1 MVFKPD
7 NCINKVGR
15 FYLDENVSA
24 VAHKSVC
31 RAEVLEFFSRCAFT
45 LCKLDATECD
55 ELVFRIGNND
65 GIEVGDCDYT
75 ISVNKSGACVRA
87 NTEKDLIRG
96 VVTLAQRVETDDERI
111 KIDCC
116 EIRDNSKIKVRMAHF
131 CIFASTKL
139 YELERFV
146 RFCGALK
153 YTHVV
158 LEFWGMLRYD
168 CMKELGWGHAF
179 TKDQIRPIIEI
190 ARSFGIEI
198 IPMFNHWGHASA
210 SRGMHGKH
218 VVLNQ
223 NPSLQHYFSDTG
235 WCWNY
240 DNPKTRDLL
249 KKVRA
254 ELIDLC
260 GEGEYFHIGCDEAYG
275 FDFSEKSMS
284 GFCEYLNEIA
294 DDLKSRGR
302 RAIAWGDMF
311 IARHPEFN
319 KDNRYTCNCKSE
331 KEEEFFLSNLDKSII
346 IADWQYDSPV
356 YPVQT
361 SEVFKN
367 AGFDVIICPWDRG
380 ESESIASVKTA
391 RDGLWGVM
399 HTTWHTLSSGYVFLT
414 LVAQLCW
421 QNNVINDRAELCTNT
436 ASVLRKAYFTD
447 GDYEKSGWSERE
459 IVERT

>member
-1 MVFKPD
+1 MVFKSD
-7 NCINKVGR
+7 NCINKDGS

-31 RAEVLEFFSRCAFT
+31 KTEILEFFYRCAFT
-45 LCKLDATECD
+45 LCKVSATKSE
-55 ELVFRIGNND
+55 ELIFKIGNND
-65 GIEVGDCDYT
+65 GIEVVDCEYT
-75 ISVNKSGACVRA
+75 ISVTKSGACVRA

-116 EIRDNSKIKVRMAHF
+116 EIRDNAKIKVRMAHF

-139 YELERFV
+139 YELERFI

-158 LEFWGMLRYD
+158 LEFWGMLKYD
-168 CMKELGWGHAF
+168 CMKELGWKHAF
-179 TKDQIRPIIEI
+179 TKEQIRPIIEI
-190 ARSFGIEI
+190 ANAFGMEI

-210 SRGMHGKH
+210 SRCMHGKH

-223 NPSLQHYFSDTG
+223 NPSLQRYFSPSG
-235 WCWNY
+235 WCWDY
-240 DNPKTRDLL
+240 DNPKVRELL

-275 FDFSEKSMS
+275 FDFSQKSMS
-284 GFCEYLNEIA
+284 GFCSYLNEIA
-294 DDLKSRGR
+294 EDLKGYGR

-311 IARHPEFN
+311 IAKRDWFESKN
-319 KDNRYTCNCKSE
+319 SYTCNCKSE
-331 KEEEFFLSNLDKSII
+331 KEETYFLSRLDKSII

-356 YPVQT
+356 YPGQT
-361 SEVFKN
+361 SAIFKN
-367 AGFDVIICPWDRG
+367 YGYDVIICPWDRG
-380 ESESIASVKTA
+380 LRESEASVKTA
-391 RDGLWGVM
+391 QDGLLGVM
-399 HTTWHTLSSGYVFLT
+399 HTTWHTLSCGYGYLT
-414 LVAQLCW
+414 LIAQLCH
-421 QNNVINDRAELCTNT
+421 QNDVTKDGAELCTQS
-436 ASVLRKAYFTD
+436 ASLLRKAYFTD

-459 IVERT
+459 IVEKT

>member
-7 NCINKVGR
+7 NCIYKEGC
-15 FYLDENVSA
+15 FYLEKTLNV
-24 VAHKSVC
+24 VAHSSVC
-31 RAEVLEFFSRCAFT
+31 KTEILEFFYRCAFT
-45 LCKLDATECD
+45 LCKVQAKESG
-55 ELVFRIGNND
+55 ELIFKIGDDD
-65 GIEVGDCDYT
+65 GIDVGEHEYT
-75 ISVNKSGACVRA
+75 ISVTKSGVCVRA
-87 NTEKDLIRG
+87 NTKADLVRG
-96 VVTLAQRVETDDERI
+96 VVTLAQLVQTDDDRV

-116 EIRDNSKIKVRMAHF
+116 EIRDSSKIKVRMAHF

-139 YELERFV
+139 YELERFI

-158 LEFWGMLRYD
+158 LEFWGMLKYD
-168 CMKELGWGHAF
+168 CMKELGWKHAF
-179 TKDQIRPIIEI
+179 SKEQIRPIIEI
-190 ARSFGIEI
+190 ANTFGIEV

-210 SRGMHGKH
+210 SRSMHGKH

-223 NPSLQHYFSDTG
+223 NPSLQRYFSETG
-235 WCWNY
+235 WCWDY
-240 DNPKTRDLL
+240 ANPKVRELL

-254 ELIDLC
+254 ELIELC
-260 GEGEYFHIGCDEAYG
+260 GQGEYFHIGCDEAYG

-294 DDLKSRGR
+294 EDLAKRGR

-311 IARHPEFN
+311 IAKRDWFEPKN
-319 KDNRYTCNCKSE
+319 KYCCNCKSI
-331 KEEEFFLSNLDKSII
+331 EEEKYFLSNLDKRII

-361 SEVFKN
+361 CAIFKD

-380 ESESIASVKTA
+380 ISESETSVKTA
-391 RDGLWGVM
+391 NDGLLGVM
-399 HTTWHTLSSGYVFLT
+399 HTTWHTLSYGYRFIT
-414 LVAQLCW
+414 LIAQLCW
-421 QNNVINDRAELCTNT
+421 QNEVTNDNAELCTKT
-436 ASVLRKAYFTD
+436 ASALRKAYFTD

-459 IVERT
+459 IVEIT